1 MQSWAADPK
10 CMPVSH
16 HCVFCSTGALA
27 KYLKIFMVTN
37 IVDLLVIWPIKK
49 LLTNWKSSAHANY
62 GICSCANA
70 PSLLICKSPSSGE
83 WTWTCGN
90 KNRNACINRKPP
102 LSPQLLRYI
111 RDFQFVCLTWPT
123 MRQKCFTQ
131 VVFLLFLVPLLTLI
145 HHMHSRKDK
154 NFNTGYEQ
162 ESPSTKSISLF
173 DAVTYHKTL
182 KAKGMNDSLCTTVSA
197 LQVSEDR

>member
-1 MQSWAADPK
+1 M
-10 CMPVSH
+10 H
-16 HCVFCSTGALA
+16 RHCWVA
-27 KYLKIFMVTN
+27 
-37 IVDLLVIWPIKK
+37 
-49 LLTNWKSSAHANY
+49 
-62 GICSCANA
+62 
-70 PSLLICKSPSSGE
+70 SLPSSGR

-111 RDFQFVCLTWPT
+111 RDFQFVCLTWST

-145 HHMHSRKDK
+145 DHMHSREKRGKDK
-154 NFNTGYEQ
+154 NFNSGYEQ

-173 DAVTYHKTL
+173 DAVTYHKIL
-182 KAKGMNDSLCTTVSA
+182 KGKGMNDSLCTTVSA
-197 LQVSEDR
+197 LQVSEEDRKCKMQWNLWPTASFFRELF